1 MELPIG
7 AWRAWQVQ
15 AIPRVLVRVSPE
27 RDGRRGSV
35 RAQNA
40 RCAPHA
46 GVPHPLGRERRRAA
60 RRRREGPP
68 AVREESSAVR
78 RTRQWETTFEDEVL
92 SVADRIDAMLQIRS
106 EERDSLFSRARRAQ
120 APPTTAKPVCN
131 QKLLLP
137 NRLFVLEQIIS
148 VSEQISCFT
157 SSRALA
163 ALGRRPCAR
172 PHRGL
177 LRPRRLS

>member
-1 MELPIG
+1 M
-7 AWRAWQVQ
+7 
-15 AIPRVLVRVSPE
+15 
-27 RDGRRGSV
+27 
-35 RAQNA
+35 
-40 RCAPHA
+40 
-46 GVPHPLGRERRRAA
+46 
-60 RRRREGPP
+60 
-68 AVREESSAVR
+68 R

-137 NRLFVLEQIIS
+137 NRLFVLEQLIS

-172 PHRGL
+172 PHRGF
-177 LRPRRLS
+177 LRPGRLS

>member
-1 MELPIG
+1 MGPG
-7 AWRAWQVQ
+7 ARGRYRRFLGFWFASGLSEMDGEGLLVPKMHAVLQMLAFLILWG
-15 AIPRVLVRVSPE
+15 AI
-27 RDGRRGSV
+27 D
-35 RAQNA
+35 NA
-40 RCAPHA
+40 R
-46 GVPHPLGRERRRAA
+46 LGDAEKDHQ
-60 RRRREGPP
+60 PY
-68 AVREESSAVR
+68 VKKAVR

-137 NRLFVLEQIIS
+137 NRLSVLEQIIS
-148 VSEQISCFT
+148 VSEQIFCFT

-177 LRPRRLS
+177 WRPRRLS